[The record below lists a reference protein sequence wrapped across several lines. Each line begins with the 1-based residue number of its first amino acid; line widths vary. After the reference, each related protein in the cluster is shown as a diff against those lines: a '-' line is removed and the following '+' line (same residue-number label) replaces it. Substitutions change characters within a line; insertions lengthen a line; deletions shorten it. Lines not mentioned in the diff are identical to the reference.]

1 MSDLT
6 GKTAVIIGASGTQ
19 SFGVASAK
27 RLAAAGAKVVV
38 SARRKEQLEALAAE
52 INGVAISC
60 DISDE
65 AQVKALF
72 ENAKPRL
79 DAWISPLTV
88 PVNSP
93 RPLSAC

>member
-52 INGVAISC
+52 IMV
-60 DISDE
+60 
-65 AQVKALF
+65 L
-72 ENAKPRL
+72 RL
-79 DAWISPLTV
+79 AVTFLTKL
-88 PVNSP
+88 
-93 RPLSAC
+93 R

>member
-38 SARRKEQLEALAAE
+38 SVEEKNNSRRLRPRSMVLRLA
-52 INGVAISC
+52 VT
-60 DISDE
+60 
-65 AQVKALF
+65 F
-72 ENAKPRL
+72 
-79 DAWISPLTV
+79 LTKL
-88 PVNSP
+88 
-93 RPLSAC
+93 R